1 MHRTKVRNSTQFFRE
16 ELRGGSELETDAVKD
31 ESPLETVNLMQE
43 SDYSTEK
50 SKRKF
55 TRESFKIDE
64 NEILNR
70 DEKLKE
76 D

>member
-16 ELRGGSELETDAVKD
+16 ELRGGSETDAVKD

-43 SDYSTEK
+43 SNYSIEK